1 MTSKNATVVTG
12 MNVPVATVPDALH
25 AGFRQLWIEAETGD
39 VHATLFSGAGL
50 GTPYLTLSIEKDG
63 ETFYETIDVTDFLE
77 NWITQAIERAE
88 QR

>member
-1 MTSKNATVVTG
+1 MTSKNATVVTE

-39 VHATLFSGAGL
+39 IHATLFSGAGL

-63 ETFYETIDVTDFLE
+63 ETIYETIDVTDFLE
-77 NWITQAIERAE
+77 HWITQAIERAE